1 MKRLFTGAV
10 IAILL
15 CCGAAAFADT
25 SVLID
30 FAKLAADVTIGT
42 GKVPNENKATIMD
55 FSEVAGAS
63 FTDEERAAMKT
74 SLALGNWEVL
84 LASSARSVANQSLSM
99 TREAAVKSTAK
110 KIPGTD
116 NEIAGKKVL
125 GVRVHFPVES
135 FNSWAIVKPPFEI
148 PAYSDKRELQGT
160 RLAEPTA
167 EERGMGRMFDGYGIV
182 KNVGVLKTL
191 SLTVYGAN
199 FPNGIGVIVADQD
212 GKEQTIFLDYLWFD
226 GWRKLTWQNPN
237 YIADVRNRELR
248 KYPLYPRSTPHLRF
262 VGLIVY
268 RDAMQEGGDFITYV
282 KDVEITYDK
291 AILEAD
297 RDINDEALWNILQ
310 QRYEARRL
318 AELKRLGTMQVLQYL
333 ERQKMHVDT
342 PTK

>member
-30 FAKLAADVTIGT
+30 FAKLAADVTFGT

-182 KNVGVLKTL
+182 KNV
-191 SLTVYGAN
+191 
-199 FPNGIGVIVADQD
+199 
-212 GKEQTIFLDYLWFD
+212 KEQTIFLDYLWFD

-291 AILEAD
+291 AILEVD

>member
-10 IAILL
+10 ITILL
-15 CCGAAAFADT
+15 CCGAAAFAET
-25 SVLID
+25 STLID

-55 FSEVAGAS
+55 FSEIAGSS
-63 FTDEERAAMKT
+63 FTDEEVAAMKT

-84 LASSARSVANQSLSM
+84 LASSARSVSNQSLSM
-99 TREAAVKSTAK
+99 TKEAAVKSTAK
-110 KIPGTD
+110 KIPGT
-116 NEIAGKKVL
+116 ETEVAGKKVL

-148 PAYSDKRELQGT
+148 PAYADKRELQGT
-160 RLAEPTA
+160 KLATA
-167 EERGMGRMFDGYGIV
+167 TDAERGQGRMFDGYGVV
-182 KNVGVLKTL
+182 KNVGVLKSL

-226 GWRKLTWQNPN
+226 GWRKLIWQNPN

-262 VGLIVY
+262 VGLVVY

-282 KDVEITYDK
+282 KDIEITYDK
-291 AILEAD
+291 AILDAD

-310 QRYEARRL
+310 KRYDARRQ

-333 ERQKMHVDT
+333 ERQKMDVET
-342 PTK
+342 PPK

>member
-10 IAILL
+10 IVILL
-15 CCGAAAFADT
+15 CCGAVAFADT

-30 FAKLAADVTIGT
+30 FSKLAADVTIGT
-42 GKVPNENKATIMD
+42 AREPNENKATIMD

-84 LASSARSVANQSLSM
+84 LASSARSVANQSLSL

-116 NEIAGKKVL
+116 TDIAGKKVL

-135 FNSWAIVKPPFEI
+135 YNSWAIVKPPFEI
-148 PAYSDKRELQGT
+148 PAYADKRELQGT
-160 RLAEPTA
+160 TLAQPIA
-167 EERGMGRMFDGYGIV
+167 AERGMGRMFDGYGVV
-182 KNVGVLKTL
+182 KNVGVLKSL
-191 SLTVYGAN
+191 SLAVYGAN

-226 GWRKLTWQNPN
+226 GWRVLTWQNPN

-262 VGLIVY
+262 VGLVVY
-268 RDAMQEGGDFITYV
+268 RDSMQEGGDFITYV
-282 KDVEITYDK
+282 KDITITYDK
-291 AILEAD
+291 AILEAE
-297 RDINDEALWNILQ
+297 RDINDEALWGILQ
-310 QRYEARRL
+310 KRYEARRL

>member
-25 SVLID
+25 SVMID

-42 GKVPNENKATIMD
+42 GKVANENKATVLD
-55 FSEVAGAS
+55 FSEVAGSS

-74 SLALGNWEVL
+74 SLFLGNWEVL
-84 LASSARSVANQSLSM
+84 LASSSRSVANQSLSM

-116 NEIAGKKVL
+116 IEIAGKKVL
-125 GVRVHFPVES
+125 GIRVHFPVES
-135 FNSWAIVKPPFEI
+135 YNSWAIVRPPFEI
-148 PAYSDKRELQGT
+148 PAYMDKRELQGA

-167 EERGMGRMFDGYGIV
+167 EEKGRGRMFDGYGVV
-182 KNVGVLKTL
+182 KNVGVLKSL
-191 SLTVYGAN
+191 SVTVYGAN

-212 GKEQTIFLDYLWFD
+212 GREQTIFLDYVAFD
-226 GWRKLTWQNPN
+226 GWRVLTWQNPN
-237 YIADVRNRELR
+237 YIVDVRNRELR
-248 KYPLYPRSTPHLRF
+248 KYPLYPRSTPHLRL
-262 VGLIVY
+262 VGIVIY

-282 KDVEITYDK
+282 KDVSITYDK

-310 QRYEARRL
+310 QRYESRRL
-318 AELKRLGTMQVLQYL
+318 AELKRLGSQQVLQYL
-333 ERQKMHVDT
+333 ERQKMHQDT
-342 PTK
+342 PTR

>member
-10 IAILL
+10 ITILL
-15 CCGAAAFADT
+15 CCGAMAFADRET
-25 SVLID
+25 LID
-30 FAKLAADVTIGT
+30 FSQLAADVTIGT

-99 TREAAVKSTAK
+99 TREAGVKSTAK

-116 NEIAGKKVL
+116 TEIAGKKVL
-125 GVRVHFPVES
+125 GIRVHFPVES
-135 FNSWAIVKPPFEI
+135 YNSWAIVKPPFEI
-148 PAYSDKRELQGT
+148 PAYMDKRELQGT

-167 EERGMGRMFDGYGIV
+167 DEKGQGRMFDKNGVV
-182 KNVGVLKTL
+182 KNVGVLKSL
-191 SLTVYGAN
+191 SVTVYGAN

-212 GKEQTIFLDYLWFD
+212 GREQTIFLDYLAFD
-226 GWRKLTWQNPN
+226 GWRVLTWQNPN
-237 YIADVRNRELR
+237 YIVDVRNRELR

-262 VGLIVY
+262 VGLVIY
-268 RDAMQEGGDFITYV
+268 RDSMQEGGDFITYV
-282 KDVEITYDK
+282 KDINITYDK

-310 QRYEARRL
+310 QRYEGRRR

-333 ERQKMHVDT
+333 ERQKMHVDK

>member
-15 CCGAAAFADT
+15 CCAATAFADT

-74 SLALGNWEVL
+74 SLALGNWEVM
-84 LASSARSVANQSLSM
+84 LASSARSVANQSLSL

-116 NEIAGKKVL
+116 TEVAGKKVL

-135 FNSWAIVKPPFEI
+135 YNSWALVKPPFEI
-148 PAYSDKRELQGT
+148 PAYADKRELQGT

-167 EERGMGRMFDGYGIV
+167 EERGQGRMFDGYGVV
-182 KNVGVLKTL
+182 KNVGVLKSL

-226 GWRKLTWQNPN
+226 GWRVLTWQNPN

-248 KYPLYPRSTPHLRF
+248 KFPLYPRSTPHLRF
-262 VGLIVY
+262 VGLVIY
-268 RDAMQEGGDFITYV
+268 RDSMQEGGDFITYV
-282 KDVEITYDK
+282 KDISITYDK
-291 AILEAD
+291 AILEAE
-297 RDINDEALWNILQ
+297 RDINDEALWGIL
-310 QRYEARRL
+310 
-318 AELKRLGTMQVLQYL
+318 
-333 ERQKMHVDT
+333 
-342 PTK
+342 